1 MSLIV
6 VAEVRL
12 SIRVRTGR
20 AALATTLAPDGEMSV
35 GLSTSKQAKV
45 SARRHSEQPARQH
58 RHQ

>member
-35 GLSTSKQAKV
+35 GTVPKQTGQGKCPQAF
-45 SARRHSEQPARQH
+45 
-58 RHQ
+58 